1 MPEHLQLVC
10 PIRGLLKTSA
20 KQADGLR
27 PSEEYCRV
35 EAIKYLLAMSYPK
48 DQFKIEAVVRKF
60 GSGGKNSLRAD
71 FAVLDT
77 SVGSLKQGDVNELLE
92 HAVLLCEVKR
102 DNVKAD
108 YVKNTQVQPLLDFAK
123 KENCLGLYWDNLE
136 QRIFW
141 NEWIDGTRVTRQ
153 GPLAFIPKYGR
164 TLKIKALTFE
174 KTTPSD
180 NLIAIF
186 DRIED
191 LLHTAAIDP
200 EERFQVIL
208 QLLLAKLF
216 DEHQHSAEP
225 SSELA
230 IQDFRALGMSVDHA
244 SAELQQTV
252 SHAVSFYQKYLPNK
266 ISSMLNRKLKG
277 DLIFSIAEIIA
288 PVRLTA
294 SRRDV
299 IQSFYMRFAK
309 GLYKWDL
316 AQYFTPPP
324 VTDYI
329 VDILNPQ
336 FGEHLK
342 DPACGSADFL
352 TAAFH
357 KRRDIDPGYAQCVWG
372 ADNSPNAV
380 HVAILN
386 MLLNGDGKTN
396 IKEQDSLADVS
407 QEQDQYQMMVCNPP
421 FGIRIQET
429 RKKVLMNFDLG
440 FLWDIDSAVGRY
452 KKTDNVLEG
461 QETGILFAE
470 LCVKQA
476 KPGGRIGIIV
486 PNGYLGNRSD
496 RYQVFREWILRHCKV
511 AAVCSF
517 PRFTFKSS
525 GADVSASVVYLEKRK
540 VPLKAAKESEGYH
553 VSIQLIENVGWIL
566 GDKKALP
573 RFVRDPEDGSYII
586 NEDGSRILDADFA
599 ASLADIRAS
608 HAAADFPWLVKGCPL
623 PNTNGWCV
631 PIETLVADDDL
642 TMDPKRHCR
651 KFNDLQSVIA
661 AGNHFKLTDLVE
673 ILKERRSSVKKVV
686 KIDVKET
693 YAYIELQDIGYG
705 YFDYVQLR
713 GWQLPTRAKHL
724 AETGD
729 IYIGAIWGSVAKWCF
744 IGPLDHNYIVTN
756 GCHRLRMKSGME
768 PYLPDV
774 LGFFCTEAYA
784 V

>member
-1 MPEHLQLVC
+1 LPEHLQLVC
-10 PIRGLLKTSA
+10 PIRGVLKTSA
-20 KQADGLR
+20 KQADGLK
-27 PSEEYCRV
+27 PSEEYFRV
-35 EAIKYLLAMSYPK
+35 EAIKYLLKMGYPK
-48 DQFKIEAVVRKF
+48 EQFKIEAVVRKF
-60 GSGGKNSLRAD
+60 GNSGKNSLRAD

-77 SVGSLKQGDVNELLE
+77 YVGSLKQGDANELLK

-102 DNVKAD
+102 DNAKAD
-108 YVKNTQVQPLLDFAK
+108 YTKHTQVQPLLDFAK
-123 KENCLGLYWDNLE
+123 KETCLGLYWDDVE

-141 NEWIDGTRVTRQ
+141 NEWVDGTRTTKQ

-164 TLKIKALTFE
+164 TLKVKALTFE

-200 EERFQVIL
+200 EQRFQVML

-216 DEHQHSAEP
+216 DEHQHASQP

-230 IQDFRALGMSVDHA
+230 IQDFRALGMSVEHA
-244 SAELQQTV
+244 SAELQQTI
-252 SHAVSFYQKYLPNK
+252 SQAVSFYQKYLPNK
-266 ISSMLNRKLKG
+266 VSLVVNRKLKG
-277 DLIFSIAEIIA
+277 DLVFSLAEIIA
-288 PVRLTA
+288 PIRLTA
-294 SRRDV
+294 SKREV

-396 IKEQDSLADVS
+396 IKEQDSLAEMK
-407 QEQDQYQMMVCNPP
+407 QEQDQYQLMVCNPP
-421 FGIRIQET
+421 FGIKIQET
-429 RKKVLMNFDLG
+429 RKKVLVNFDLG
-440 FLWDIDSAVGRY
+440 FVWDYDKGSAKY
-452 KKTDNVLEG
+452 KKTSTILEG
-461 QETGILFAE
+461 QETGMLFTE
-470 LCVKQA
+470 LCVKQVT
-476 KPGGRIGIIV
+476 PGGRIGIIL

-496 RYQVFREWILRHCKV
+496 RYQIFREWILRHCRL
-511 AAVCSF
+511 AAICSF
-517 PRFTFKSS
+517 PRFTFKTS
-525 GADVSASVVYLEKRK
+525 GADVSASVVYLEKRTT
-540 VPLKAAKESEGYH
+540 PLQSARESSGYN

-573 RFVRDPEDGSYII
+573 RFVRDAEDGSYLID
-586 NEDGSRILDADFA
+586 EDGARVLDADFA
-599 ASLADIRAS
+599 ASLADLRSSRAAS
-608 HAAADFPWLVKGCPL
+608 DFPWLIKGSVAQ
-623 PNTNGWCV
+623 TINGWSV
-631 PIETLVADDDL
+631 PIESLVADTDL

-651 KFNDLQSVIA
+651 KIHDLQASIIA
-661 AGNHFKLTDLVE
+661 AKHFKLTDLVD
-673 ILKERRSSVKKVV
+673 ILAERRTTSKKAV
-686 KIDVKET
+686 KIDNKGL
-693 YAYIELQDIGYG
+693 YAYVELQDIGYG
-705 YFDYVQLR
+705 YFDYAQLR
-713 GWQLPTRAKHL
+713 GWQLPQRAKHL

-729 IYIGAIWGSVAKWCF
+729 IYIGAI
-744 IGPLDHNYIVTN
+744 
-756 GCHRLRMKSGME
+756 
-768 PYLPDV
+768 
-774 LGFFCTEAYA
+774 
-784 V
+784 

>member
-1 MPEHLQLVC
+1 
-10 PIRGLLKTSA
+10 
-20 KQADGLR
+20 
-27 PSEEYCRV
+27 
-35 EAIKYLLAMSYPK
+35 
-48 DQFKIEAVVRKF
+48 
-60 GSGGKNSLRAD
+60 
-71 FAVLDT
+71 
-77 SVGSLKQGDVNELLE
+77 
-92 HAVLLCEVKR
+92 
-102 DNVKAD
+102 
-108 YVKNTQVQPLLDFAK
+108 
-123 KENCLGLYWDNLE
+123 
-136 QRIFW
+136 
-141 NEWIDGTRVTRQ
+141 
-153 GPLAFIPKYGR
+153 
-164 TLKIKALTFE
+164 
-174 KTTPSD
+174 
-180 NLIAIF
+180 
-186 DRIED
+186 
-191 LLHTAAIDP
+191 
-200 EERFQVIL
+200 
-208 QLLLAKLF
+208 
-216 DEHQHSAEP
+216 
-225 SSELA
+225 
-230 IQDFRALGMSVDHA
+230 MSVDHA

-553 VSIQLIENVGWIL
+553 VSN
-566 GDKKALP
+566 
-573 RFVRDPEDGSYII
+573 S
-586 NEDGSRILDADFA
+586 
-599 ASLADIRAS
+599 
-608 HAAADFPWLVKGCPL
+608 
-623 PNTNGWCV
+623 
-631 PIETLVADDDL
+631 
-642 TMDPKRHCR
+642 
-651 KFNDLQSVIA
+651 
-661 AGNHFKLTDLVE
+661 TD
-673 ILKERRSSVKKVV
+673 
-686 KIDVKET
+686 
-693 YAYIELQDIGYG
+693 
-705 YFDYVQLR
+705 
-713 GWQLPTRAKHL
+713 
-724 AETGD
+724 
-729 IYIGAIWGSVAKWCF
+729 
-744 IGPLDHNYIVTN
+744 
-756 GCHRLRMKSGME
+756 
-768 PYLPDV
+768 
-774 LGFFCTEAYA
+774 
-784 V
+784 